1 MFEFELQQ
9 IRSDELIR
17 RAQTY
22 RLAREATSGRRAA
35 RRAAALR
42 SAQDG
47 TEERAHSGRTR
58 RHRSARTA

>member
-9 IRSDELIR
+9 IRSDEMIR

-22 RLAREATSGRRAA
+22 RLAKEAADGRRAA
-35 RRAAALR
+35 RRAARR
-42 SAQDG
+42 SAQNDG
-47 TEERAHSGRTR
+47 ERAHSDSPR

>member
-9 IRSDELIR
+9 ARSEELIR

-22 RLAREATSGRRAA
+22 RLAKEAVSGRRAA
-35 RRAAALR
+35 RRAALR
-42 SAQDG
+42 SAQGD
-47 TEERAHSGRTR
+47 TEERAHSGRPR

>member
-9 IRSDELIR
+9 ARSEELIR

-22 RLAREATSGRRAA
+22 RLAKEAVSGRRAA
-35 RRAAALR
+35 RRAAALQ
-42 SAQDG
+42 SAQGD
-47 TEERAHSGRTR
+47 TEERAHTGRPR

>member
-9 IRSDELIR
+9 ARSEEMIR

-22 RLAREATSGRRAA
+22 RLAKEAAGGRRAA
-35 RRAAALR
+35 RRAQR
-42 SAQDG
+42 SAQGD
-47 TEERAHSGRTR
+47 TERAHSDRPR